1 MHKMWLLFDPRRALV
16 AAAVFVVLIA
26 AVIHFV
32 VLSSPRYADHLGWG
46 APTAVAPQPARPAA
60 ATR

>member
-1 MHKMWLLFDPRRALV
+1 MHKIWLLFDPRRALI
-16 AAAVFVVLIA
+16 AAAVGVM
-26 AVIHFV
+26 AVALLIHFV

-46 APTAVAPQPARPAA
+46 APAAVAAQPARPAT